1 MDQIIFQQ
9 LNAFVLKYF
18 WQDVLFIFFAEYLA
32 YFLGITIFLFLLVN
46 FKKYWLMVVKGLAAG
61 VLARFGIVE
70 LIRFLWPRTRPF
82 LENGINLLVEKINQ
96 PAFPSGHA
104 AFFFAL
110 SLIVLFYNKK
120 AGILFFIASIL
131 ICLGRVIVGL
141 HWASDILAGAV
152 VGLFSAWLVN
162 KFFKS

>member
-1 MDQIIFQQ
+1 M
-9 LNAFVLKYF
+9 
-18 WQDVLFIFFAEYLA
+18 
-32 YFLGITIFLFLLVN
+32 
-46 FKKYWLMVVKGLAAG
+46 
-61 VLARFGIVE
+61 
-70 LIRFLWPRTRPF
+70 IRFLWPRTRPF

-131 ICLGRVIVGL
+131 ICLGRVIVGI
-141 HWASDILAGAV
+141 HWPSDILAGAV